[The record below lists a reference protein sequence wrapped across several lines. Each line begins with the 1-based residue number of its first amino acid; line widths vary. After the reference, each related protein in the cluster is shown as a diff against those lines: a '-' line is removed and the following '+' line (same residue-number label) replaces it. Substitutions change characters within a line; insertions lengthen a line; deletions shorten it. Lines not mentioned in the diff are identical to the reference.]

1 MATLV
6 LSTVGS
12 IFGGP
17 IGGMIGAMAGQY
29 IDQNILFK
37 PKAVHGPRL
46 TDLAVQTS
54 SYGTQIPRLY
64 GRMRV
69 AGTVIWATPL
79 KESRK
84 KHKAK
89 GQPDQVTYS
98 YSASFAVALSSRPIA
113 GVGRIWADGT
123 LIRSAGGRF
132 TLDTGFHVHHGTP
145 DQPADPLIASAQG
158 ISQTPAHRD
167 LAYVVFEDLPLA
179 DFGNRIPSLSF
190 ELIADYGA
198 MDGTAIMADMLPL
211 MTDSGAG
218 GFTPGGYAASG
229 SSVKQAVQPIL
240 DASGLDLYA
249 GRLTGESAPIMLPVD
264 AAASAERKPWI
275 EKKREPASTLPATIA
290 VRHYDPA
297 RDWLVGLER
306 AGVAGSAGGRE
317 TSIDCPMALGRLVAQ
332 SLAARFALRALE
344 AQDSITLPL
353 GPMAFALPAG
363 CLLRLPDQGGVWRVR
378 QWQWRGGSGELTL
391 VRHATEK
398 LWPVDPVVP
407 PVEEGPGALHA
418 ALFDLPR
425 WGGIERSAS
434 ALLALAQASENGGG
448 AVEVGIRLAGSSE
461 SLAVARAFDAPVLGF
476 ADTILPWGSA
486 ALCDTVSSVTVT
498 LVNPDMMLAHASD
511 AALFAGAN
519 AAMLGGE
526 LFQFGRADALPPD
539 GESKPRYRLS
549 HLLRGRGGTEDRMDS
564 HGVGDAFALLDDGAG
579 ALALTLLPDRIGLQ
593 PVSVDTVIT
602 LRRPG
607 SAGLVALSS
616 ASVGRALLPLA
627 PVHLSATSE
636 DGGGV
641 TLRWVRR
648 SRDGWL
654 WVDGLDAPLDE
665 PTEAYHILLTP
676 DAGTVRPLESATP
689 TLLLDAALLAIF
701 AGEGAH
707 HLTIAVQQVGQYGLS
722 PPVSI
727 SMPLS

>member
-6 LSTVGS
+6 LSAVGT

-54 SYGTQIPRLY
+54 SYGTQISRLY

-123 LIRSAGGRF
+123 LIRSSGGRF
-132 TLDTGFHVHHGTP
+132 TLDTGFRVHHGTA
-145 DQPADPLIASAQG
+145 DQPVDPLMASAEG
-158 ISQTPAHRD
+158 MGQTPAHRG

-190 ELIADYGA
+190 ELIADAAGIESGA
-198 MDGTAIMADMLPL
+198 ILGDLLPAMAD
-211 MTDSGAG
+211 TGAG

-229 SSVKQAVQPIL
+229 SSVRQAVQPIL
-240 DASGLDLYA
+240 DATGLALRA
-249 GRLTGESAPIMLPVD
+249 GRLTGESAPIMLPAD
-264 AAASAERKPWI
+264 MAASAEGKPWP
-275 EKKREPASTLPATIA
+275 EKKRDPAANLPASIA

-297 RDWLVGLER
+297 RDWLIGLER

-317 TSIDCPMALGRLVAQ
+317 TIIDCPMALGRLVAQ
-332 SLAARFALRALE
+332 SLASRFASRALD
-344 AQDSITLPL
+344 AQESMTLPV

-363 CLLRLPDQGGVWRVR
+363 SLLRLPDDSGVWRVQ
-378 QWQWRGGSGELTL
+378 QWQWRGGNGELTL
-391 VRHATEK
+391 TRYAPEK
-398 LWPVDPVVP
+398 NWPMEPVMPPVDDM
-407 PVEEGPGALHA
+407 PGALHG

-425 WGGIERSAS
+425 WGSIERPTT
-434 ALLALAQASENGGG
+434 ALLALAQASESGGG

-461 SLAVARAFDAPVLGF
+461 SVAVARAFDAPVLGF
-476 ADTILPWGSA
+476 ADTILPSGSA
-486 ALCDTVSSVTVT
+486 LLVDRVSSVTVT

-539 GESKPRYRLS
+539 GEGKPRYRLS
-549 HLLRGRGGTEDRMDS
+549 HLLRGRGGTEDRVDG
-564 HGVGDAFALLDDGAG
+564 HALGDAFALLDDGG
-579 ALALTLLPDRIGLQ
+579 GDLALTLLPDRIGLQ
-593 PVSVDTVIT
+593 PVTLDTVIT

-607 SAGLVALSS
+607 SDGLVAL
-616 ASVGRALLPLA
+616 APPSVGRALLPLS
-627 PVHLSATSE
+627 PVHLSAVRDD
-636 DGGGV
+636 DGIR
-641 TLRWVRR
+641 LRWVRR

-654 WVDGLDAPLDE
+654 WVDGVEAPLDE
-665 PTEAYHILLTP
+665 PVEAYRIVITP
-676 DAGTVRPLESATP
+676 DVG
-689 TLLLDAALLAIF
+689 AALIF
-701 AGEGAH
+701 EANTPMLRLDTAMIASFTGAGAH
-707 HLTIAVQQVGQYGLS
+707 LVSVSVQQVGQYGVS
-722 PPVSI
+722 PPAHCTL
-727 SMPLS
+727 PLL

>member
-6 LSTVGS
+6 LTTVGT

-17 IGGMIGAMAGQY
+17 IGGMIGALAGQY

-98 YSASFAVALSSRPIA
+98 YSASFAVALSSRRIA
-113 GVGRIWADGT
+113 GIGRIWADGT
-123 LIRSAGGRF
+123 LIRSGGGRF
-132 TLDTGFHVHHGTP
+132 TLDTGFRVHLGTP
-145 DQPADPLIASAQG
+145 DQAPDPLIASAQG
-158 ISQTPAHRD
+158 MGVTPAHRD
-167 LAYVVFEDLPLA
+167 LAYVVFEDMPLA

-190 ELIADYGA
+190 ELIADAGA
-198 MDGTAIMADMLPL
+198 MDGGTILADLLPG
-211 MTDSGAG
+211 MVDSSTG

-229 SSVKQAVQPIL
+229 SSVRQAVQPIL
-240 DASGLDLYA
+240 DASGLGLSA
-249 GRLTGESAPIMLPVD
+249 GRLTGDSAPVTLPSD
-264 AAASAERKPWI
+264 AAASADGKPWP
-275 EKKREPASTLPATIA
+275 EKKREPAANLPASMA

-297 RDWLVGLER
+297 RDWLIGLER

-317 TSIDCPMALGRLVAQ
+317 TIIDCPMALGRLVAQ
-332 SLAARFALRALE
+332 SLAARFAVRALE
-344 AQDSITLPL
+344 AQESLTLPV
-353 GPMAFALPAG
+353 GPLAFALPAG
-363 CLLRLPDQGGVWRVR
+363 SLLRFPDQSGLWRVR
-378 QWQWRGGSGELTL
+378 QWQWRGGSGDLTL
-391 VRHATEK
+391 VRHAAEK
-398 LWPVDPVVP
+398 IWPVDPVVP
-407 PVEEGPGALHA
+407 PVDDSPGALHA

-425 WGGIERSAS
+425 WGTGERHAA
-434 ALLALAQASENGGG
+434 ALLVLAQASESGGG

-461 SLAVARAFDAPVLGF
+461 SVAVARAFDAPVLGF
-476 ADTILPWGSA
+476 ADTILPSGSA
-486 ALCDTVSSVTVT
+486 WLFDMVSAVTVT

-539 GESKPRYRLS
+539 GEGKPRYRLS
-549 HLLRGRGGTEDRMDS
+549 RLLRGRGGTEDRMAD
-564 HGVGDAFALLDDGAG
+564 HAAGDAFALLDDGAG
-579 ALALTLLPDRIGLQ
+579 DLALTLLPDRIGLQ
-593 PVSVDTVIT
+593 PVSSDTIVT

-607 SAGLVALSS
+607 SEGLVALSPP
-616 ASVGRALLPLA
+616 SVGRALRPLA
-627 PVHLSATSE
+627 PVHLVAARDSA
-636 DGGGV
+636 GGIA
-641 TLRWVRR
+641 LNWVRR

-654 WVDGLDAPLDE
+654 WVDGVDAPLDE
-665 PTEAYHILLTP
+665 PAEAYRIALAP
-676 DAGTVRPLESATP
+676 DVGATQMRESNAP
-689 TLLLDAALLAIF
+689 GFLLDATLIASF
-701 AGEGAH
+701 TGSGAH
-707 HLTIAVQQVGQYGLS
+707 SLSVSVQQVGQYGLS
-722 PPVSI
+722 PPAL
-727 SMPLS
+727 MALPLA